1 MRKKMTSKKIVAIG
15 LSLLMLGSSESV
27 QILAESLES
36 ESAITVEETSTE
48 VNSVE
53 EVASVAELA
62 EPTELETLPVSEE
75 SSDCRIP
82 ERLHYGYAE
91 RSKSRSF

>member
-36 ESAITVEETSTE
+36 ESAITVEEIGRAH
-48 VNSVE
+48 V
-53 EVASVAELA
+53 
-62 EPTELETLPVSEE
+62 
-75 SSDCRIP
+75 
-82 ERLHYGYAE
+82 
-91 RSKSRSF
+91 